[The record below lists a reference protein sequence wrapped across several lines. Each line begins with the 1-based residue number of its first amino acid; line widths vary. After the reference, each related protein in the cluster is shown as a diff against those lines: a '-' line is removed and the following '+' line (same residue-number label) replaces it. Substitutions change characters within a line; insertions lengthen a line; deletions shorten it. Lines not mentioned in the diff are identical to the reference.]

1 VGVVALDQGAVVA
14 VHRADELCERNNNTR
29 RKAVPEGGG
38 LGGELDRKVGKPGAL
53 GRAFRHQHRLH
64 QTGALTAV

>member
-1 VGVVALDQGAVVA
+1 MLVVKRKAVA
-14 VHRADELCERNNNTR
+14 PASPSTDELCERNNNTR

-53 GRAFRHQHRLH
+53 GRAFRHPHRLH
-64 QTGALTAV
+64 QAGALTPV